1 MLGLIAP
8 IPLAI
13 AVALVLGGSLD
24 GWATQRLRWWPVP
37 VVALVIQLILYS
49 PPFDAWPLIVAAGPF
64 IGLATMF
71 GVLLMLVRNATGQTR
86 PACLVAALGIVLNL
100 TVMLANDGVMP
111 RADHLAAHP
120 GQVTAWTADA
130 PTLSNVTPI
139 SPETRLPL
147 LADIVPQPG
156 WLPSSNVF
164 SIGDFL
170 LAGGLT
176 LWAFQVTYQRRRQ
189 ARDQMSQLPATGASG

>member
-13 AVALVLGGSLD
+13 ALALALGGSLN
-24 GWATQRLRWWPVP
+24 GLATHRLRWWPVP
-37 VVALVIQLILYS
+37 VVALVMQLILYS
-49 PPFDAWPLIVAAGPF
+49 PPFDAWPLIVAAGPV

-86 PACLVAALGIVLNL
+86 PACLVAGLGIVLNL

-120 GQVTAWTADA
+120 GQVSAWTADE

-139 SPETRLPL
+139 GPQTRLAL
-147 LADIVPQPG
+147 LADILPQPG

-164 SIGDFL
+164 SIGDIL

-176 LWAFQVTYQRRRQ
+176 LWAFQVTYQSRRRSRGHF
-189 ARDQMSQLPATGASG
+189 AQLPATGAPG